1 MIHWLDT
8 RAPLFN
14 FRHENHNFG
23 EKSGLRQSN
32 LPRLFKFSRKLAAT
46 NNENNGK
53 RDPTP
58 TQVSVQTQRES
69 FNVVLQARV

>member
-8 RAPLFN
+8 RTPLFN
-14 FRHENHNFG
+14 FRRENQNFG
-23 EKSGLRQSN
+23 EKPGLRQ
-32 LPRLFKFSRKLAAT
+32 KLTAT